1 MWLWLVLFA
10 LIILIFHKNIYNLSV
25 KVSRSYNIVSMNEDV
40 CRENLFLF
48 DDIMKQIDVDY
59 WLSEG
64 TALGATREQGFIKG
78 DDDIDVGTFDGQKFV
93 EQGLPLIINKG
104 FNLMVITDNL
114 YSFIR
119 KGEKLDVDIVVEGQP
134 CMACKT
140 KHANCKLCDEMIPF
154 LHFRHINFLG
164 RIFKVPDERYLEYL
178 YGDWK
183 TPVKKTIFLKS

>member
-1 MWLWLVLFA
+1 MWWLLLLVA
-10 LIILIFHKNIYNLSV
+10 LIILLQKQMYNLFV
-25 KVSRSYNIVSMNEDV
+25 KMSRSYNIVPMNEDI
-40 CRENLFLF
+40 CKENLFLF
-48 DDIMKQIDVDY
+48 DDIMKKIDVDY

-64 TALGATREQGFIKG
+64 TALGAIREHGFIKG
-78 DDDIDVGTFDGQKFV
+78 DDDVDVGTFDGKKFV
-93 EQGLPLIINKG
+93 EKGLYLLEQQG

-119 KGEKLDVDIVVEGQP
+119 KDEKLDVDIVVDGQP

-140 KHANCKLCDEMIPF
+140 KHADCKICDEMFPF
-154 LHFRHINFLG
+154 LNFRYIEFLG